1 MMNEK
6 ILIISYHFP
15 PFPGVGGRRWAKFA
29 KYLKLFGYDP
39 YILSVTRNVDIGE
52 ITPWDNDIKLYEKN
66 IYTLYKDESK
76 PYYKKKLPYN
86 IIEKLFWK
94 LSLVYNNIID
104 YNKKGLFS
112 DISEPYKKDILH
124 KAIELIKKENIN
136 KIIVSVGPFRYGH
149 ELRKLK
155 YIFPNKYIFLD
166 VRDFWE
172 DWMFN
177 YTEVD
182 RDYEGK
188 IEKETFEVYDMIF
201 SPAEQ
206 IINRYK
212 KKYPSLKSKFHH
224 LTHAYDNDDYPKDIS
239 ITKNEIKEEIKIIY
253 AGTLYEG
260 MENFINRLVDFLIK
274 LSYKKKIFFD
284 IYGNNHGGYFKNKL
298 HNNNIVI
305 SFNTTISSKMMME
318 KIKNE
323 SDFVLYI
330 RSNKQ
335 YDKHFFST
343 KFYDVIKLEKPLL
356 FVGDKGDVSNFI
368 DENQLGFNLK
378 EHNSQEVLNK
388 ILNINDFI
396 YAPNFDKQKYEFKE
410 VTKKLIKKLEQFN
423 NYSLD

>member
-1 MMNEK
+1 
-6 ILIISYHFP
+6 
-15 PFPGVGGRRWAKFA
+15 
-29 KYLKLFGYDP
+29 
-39 YILSVTRNVDIGE
+39 
-52 ITPWDNDIKLYEKN
+52 
-66 IYTLYKDESK
+66 
-76 PYYKKKLPYN
+76 
-86 IIEKLFWK
+86 
-94 LSLVYNNIID
+94 
-104 YNKKGLFS
+104 
-112 DISEPYKKDILH
+112 
-124 KAIELIKKENIN
+124 
-136 KIIVSVGPFRYGH
+136 
-149 ELRKLK
+149 
-155 YIFPNKYIFLD
+155 
-166 VRDFWE
+166 
-172 DWMFN
+172 
-177 YTEVD
+177 
-182 RDYEGK
+182 
-188 IEKETFEVYDMIF
+188 
-201 SPAEQ
+201 
-206 IINRYK
+206 
-212 KKYPSLKSKFHH
+212 
-224 LTHAYDNDDYPKDIS
+224 
-239 ITKNEIKEEIKIIY
+239 
-253 AGTLYEG
+253 